1 MTKSSVKPHEV
12 NKWLDHKST
21 PTPDV
26 LAVEEPL
33 EIRLNYLQNAERIER
48 PLSVTMRTPGHD
60 MELTLGFLYSEG
72 IINQYADIK
81 SIRHCETVEKE
92 EEKENVVKVVIE
104 DKVEIDQ
111 DTFQRNFYTT
121 SSCGVCGK
129 SSIEAIEVQCPV
141 NISSLSIDAQLITE
155 LPQKLRK
162 AQTVFEF
169 TGGLHASA
177 LFDIEGNIKILR
189 EDVGRHNALDK
200 IVGARLFI
208 ESLPLENEI
217 LLLSGRASFE
227 LVQKAARAGIS
238 IMCAVGAPSSLA
250 VELAEKQGIT
260 LIGFLK
266 PKSFNVYSHS
276 KRIRD

>member
-1 MTKSSVKPHEV
+1 MNKSSVKPHEV
-12 NKWLDHKST
+12 NKWIDQKST

-33 EIRLNYLQNAERIER
+33 EIRLNYIQNSERIER

-72 IINQYADIK
+72 IINQYSDIK
-81 SIRHCETVEKE
+81 AIRHCETVEKE

-104 DKVEIDQ
+104 DTIEIDQ

-141 NISSLSIDAQLITE
+141 NNSTLSIDAQLITE

-177 LFDIEGNIKILR
+177 LFDSDGNIKILR

-200 IVGARLFI
+200 VVGARLFN

-217 LLLSGRASFE
+217 LLLSGRTSFE

-238 IMCAVGAPSSLA
+238 IICAVGAPSSLA

-266 PKSFNVYSHS
+266 STTFNVYSHP